1 MTVADRLRAVHSR
14 AQALLLV
21 GALTLAVHVIN
32 HTIADEAIDTAPT
45 VITSALLLVALLYRV
60 LPSLITFAVAAFA
73 GISHTIGGIAHI
85 VELVAGDPR
94 GGDYTGP
101 FSTLGSL
108 LVLVVAAAIAQGWIE
123 RRRRPAAGTA

>member
-1 MTVADRLRAVHSR
+1 MTDRLRAIR
-14 AQALLLV
+14 GREQMLLIIGALLL
-21 GALTLAVHVIN
+21 ATHVIN

-45 VITSALLLVALLYRV
+45 VITSALVVVTLLYRI

-108 LVLVVAAAIAQGWIE
+108 LVLAVAASIAIGWVD
-123 RRRRPAAGTA
+123 RRRQPATGAV